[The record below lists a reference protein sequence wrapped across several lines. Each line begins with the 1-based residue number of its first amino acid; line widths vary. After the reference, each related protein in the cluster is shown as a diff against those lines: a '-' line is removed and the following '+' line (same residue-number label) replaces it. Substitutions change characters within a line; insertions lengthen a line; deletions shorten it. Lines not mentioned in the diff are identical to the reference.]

1 MGLYVLSFRV
11 GLWIRAVPRL
21 VDMWVVVK
29 ILVPFW
35 GPYYNTAPN
44 NSGDPKRDH
53 NLTITHMWPTV
64 TIEECSFGSESSKD
78 LNTEVSGLGFR
89 V

>member
-1 MGLYVLSFRV
+1 MDSGCSAACGYVGGCQNS
-11 GLWIRAVPRL
+11 G
-21 VDMWVVVK
+21 
-29 ILVPFW
+29 PFL